1 MNQATNKVIFGL
13 LTKEEQSGFCLDI
26 KARGHYDFFDGF
38 GWKKAVPSKLS
49 FDESTVYRLKILP
62 DEWYYCELD
71 TDHGI
76 ADYVFKG
83 HSLKNDFSNY
93 TVLRPITTNEIPKKV
108 KTLED
113 RIKETYPDKEVVML
127 TKEQSYWGLWRN
139 PHGPFQQHIMAP
151 SLTGFAGYV
160 YERGDNLW
168 MGRNPID
175 TNNDLELI
183 LPVAVLFDK

>member
-1 MNQATNKVIFGL
+1 LNQVTNLIAFGL

-113 RIKETYPDKEVVML
+113 RIKETYPDKRVELLVWEPDLCIRRGDVHTAAL
-127 TKEQSYWGLWRN
+127 SIK
-139 PHGPFQQHIMAP
+139 
-151 SLTGFAGYV
+151 GFAGYV
-160 YERGDNLW
+160 YERGDNVW

-175 TNNDLELI
+175 TNNDLDLI
-183 LPVAVLFDK
+183 HPVAVLFDK